1 MRVDL
6 INTLEGSFSDWNF
19 VLRGIVKTPWNQ
31 IKVNTV
37 CCLYTNDG
45 GNHFVGTFIY
55 LFIYLFIIVCCLRI
69 KCQGN
74 VNESSSPG
82 GVYWWCGRWCLLSP
96 WEQTSKSGRG
106 FLEGEHPLWL
116 LTFIGNTV
124 MSKCWSTYHY
134 ASNFMGTQNLAKCKK
149 RKHLIGT
156 C

>member
-1 MRVDL
+1 ML
-6 INTLEGSFSDWNF
+6 FIHQW
-19 VLRGIVKTPWNQ
+19 W
-31 IKVNTV
+31 
-37 CCLYTNDG
+37 G
-45 GNHFVGTFIY
+45 GNHFVGTSIY
-55 LFIYLFIIVCCLRI
+55 LFIYLFIIVCCLCI

-124 MSKCWSTYHY
+124 MSKCWSTYHC

-149 RKHLIGT
+149 KKTPNWDMLDQLSPPAGFVSFPNVVIRGRHDDVG
-156 C
+156 